1 MIHECTWTEKSPVGF
16 VAITAGDAGIRSVL
30 LRSRSAPGAPCATCR
45 PVGEALGRYFGGD
58 GMALERLTVDL
69 ALASGEFQRRV
80 YETLRGMA
88 PPGSTTTYGELAAAT
103 GRPGA
108 ARAVG
113 WAMAHNPVPIVVPCH
128 RVLASGGG
136 LGGYGGGLDMKR
148 FLLDIEGVQA

>member
-1 MIHECTWTEKSPVGF
+1 MTHECIWTEKSPVGC
-16 VAITAGDAGIRSVL
+16 VGISSGDAGIRSVE
-30 LRSRSAPGAPCATCR
+30 LRAQSARGVPCAMCQ
-45 PVGEALGRYFGGD
+45 PVSEAFQRYFGGD

-88 PPGSTTTYGELAAAT
+88 PAGATTTYGELAAAA

-113 WAMAHNPVPIVVPCH
+113 RAMAQNPVPIVVPCH
-128 RVLASGGG
+128 RVLRAGGG
-136 LGGYGGGLDMKR
+136 LGGYGGGLSMKR
-148 FLLDIEGVQA
+148 FLLGIEGVQA